1 MYPHYTSEM
10 DKAPKK
16 QCCTKR
22 RIFTWSMATVPAMV
36 HSLNILFFGFRWR
49 SCSMP
54 GVGEQRIE
62 RVLVY
67 VGGCQEGWYV
77 SINHRII
84 GKKQGRVTAV
94 GLGILE
100 MEE

>member
-1 MYPHYTSEM
+1 
-10 DKAPKK
+10 
-16 QCCTKR
+16 
-22 RIFTWSMATVPAMV
+22 
-36 HSLNILFFGFRWR
+36 
-49 SCSMP
+49 MP

-77 SINHRII
+77 SISHRII